1 MLPLKCPSLNAYTVT
16 KLEGAY
22 HFSYY
27 FVSETSTPG
36 TELGLLTHAEK
47 TFKMLML

>member
-1 MLPLKCPSLNAYTVT
+1 MLPLKCSSLNAYTVT

-22 HFSYY
+22 HLSYY

-36 TELGLLTHAEK
+36 TEHGSLTHTEK
-47 TFKMLML
+47 TLKMLML